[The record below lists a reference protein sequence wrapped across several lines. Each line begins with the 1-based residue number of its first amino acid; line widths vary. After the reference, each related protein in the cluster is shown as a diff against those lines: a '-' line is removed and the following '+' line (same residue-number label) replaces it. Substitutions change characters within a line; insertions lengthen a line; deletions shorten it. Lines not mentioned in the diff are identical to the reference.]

1 VNSRYALESRRSN
14 DVDFNNLKDR
24 NRPKAA
30 PRDID
35 LLCISNDLLS
45 LKISF
50 RNFETMQNANDA
62 LKIFWPIRPIK
73 KGRHSDPFYLDS

>member
-1 VNSRYALESRRSN
+1 MSPSAGEYDYIVGG
-14 DVDFNNLKDR
+14 VFTQ
-24 NRPKAA
+24 PGPIAA